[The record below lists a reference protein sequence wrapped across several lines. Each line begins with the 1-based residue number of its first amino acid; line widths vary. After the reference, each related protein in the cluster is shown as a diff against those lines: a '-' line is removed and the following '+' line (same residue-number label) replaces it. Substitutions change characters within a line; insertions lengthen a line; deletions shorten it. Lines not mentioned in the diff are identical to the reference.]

1 MYKPDLEKVEEPEIK
16 LQAFFLDHGKSEGSP
31 GKHIL
36 VLLATLKPLTVWI
49 ITNCKILKEMGVPEH
64 LTCLMSNL
72 YMGLEAIE
80 SNMEQLT
87 GSKLGKE

>member
-1 MYKPDLEKVEEPEIK
+1 
-16 LQAFFLDHGKSEGSP
+16 
-31 GKHIL
+31 
-36 VLLATLKPLTVWI
+36 
-49 ITNCKILKEMGVPEH
+49 MGVPEH